1 MKLTRQFILLQITI
15 CLFFFASFTLCASV
29 LNIKHHNAPK
39 TTPDPPANPSDV
51 VYKRILEYINSLAE
65 EKMKSSNIMAKKKIT
80 GALPEG
86 YPEETVQKALDT
98 RNDKKR
104 WRPVLGLPTE
114 LYKMCLFPFAKVN
127 YVKWCNNNFFGA
139 KNKGES
145 ILNYNYSL
153 SLQFL

>member
-1 MKLTRQFILLQITI
+1 MKLTRKFIFLQITI
-15 CLFFFASFTLCASV
+15 CVLYIASFSLSV
-29 LNIKHHNAPK
+29 SLLNSKDHNAPK
-39 TTPDPPANPSDV
+39 TTPDPPANPSDT

-65 EKMKSSNIMAKKKIT
+65 EKMKSSNILAKKKIT

-98 RNDKKR
+98 RNDKKK

-114 LYKMCLFPFAKVN
+114 LYKMCLFPFSKVN

-145 ILNYNYSL
+145 MFHVNNSL
-153 SLQFL
+153 SL